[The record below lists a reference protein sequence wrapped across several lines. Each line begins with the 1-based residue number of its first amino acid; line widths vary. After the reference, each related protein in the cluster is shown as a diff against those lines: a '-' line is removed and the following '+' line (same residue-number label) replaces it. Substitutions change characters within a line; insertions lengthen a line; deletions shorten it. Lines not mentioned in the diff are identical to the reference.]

1 MISYNKALKIMKQN
15 IKVSKKTEKIDIQD
29 SHMRIISRK
38 ILSKTNNPRNDIS
51 KNGWYCNF

>member
-38 ILSKTNNPRNDIS
+38 ILSKTNNPRNDI
-51 KNGWYCNF
+51 